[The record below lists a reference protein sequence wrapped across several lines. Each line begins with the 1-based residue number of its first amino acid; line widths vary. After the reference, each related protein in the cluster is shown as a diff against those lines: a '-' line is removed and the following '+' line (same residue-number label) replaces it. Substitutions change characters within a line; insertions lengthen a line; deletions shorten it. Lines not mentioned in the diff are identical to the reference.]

1 MNSKTLVLT
10 LTAGSLLSFNLAT
23 LAEAPRVP
31 ATDAAQ
37 AAPKSGSDARAGSDG
52 ILKAQGSVHFRKNGQ
67 LTRVE
72 KETKLAE
79 GIVARPDGKIT
90 LANGTTVTLQE
101 GQIVT
106 LDGKVQKD
114 TAATGATG
122 GTKVTLPNKPALKDY
137 GNQGADLEK
146 KVEAQK
152 K

>member
-1 MNSKTLVLT
+1 MNSKILVLT
-10 LTAGSLLSFNLAT
+10 LTAGSLFSFNLAT
-23 LAEAPRVP
+23 LAEDARVS
-31 ATDAAQ
+31 ATDTSKAATR
-37 AAPKSGSDARAGSDG
+37 SGSDARTGPDG
-52 ILKAQGSVHFRKNGQ
+52 ILKAQGSIHYRKNGQ

-79 GIVARPDGKIT
+79 GIVARPDGKVT

-122 GTKVTLPNKPALKDY
+122 GTKLTLPNKPELNDH

-146 KVEAQK
+146 KIEAQK